1 MAKGL
6 SSSKTRKETHLLF
19 DGSRVLQTYQAN
31 LVNNAEVML
40 EDPFSGN
47 ERSHNLLQKKALFF
61 CHFLWQDQFVKCQE
75 IQIHALNVLKEKG
88 KPMVENGLFEYV
100 VETLCFVLSFHTC
113 LNNREM

>member
-40 EDPFSGN
+40 EDPFSGT
-47 ERSHNLLQKKALFF
+47 ERSHNLLEKKALLSFP
-61 CHFLWQDQFVKCQE
+61 LARAICQMPR
-75 IQIHALNVLKEKG
+75 NSNTLKEKG

>member
-1 MAKGL
+1 
-6 SSSKTRKETHLLF
+6 
-19 DGSRVLQTYQAN
+19 
-31 LVNNAEVML
+31 ML
-40 EDPFSGN
+40 EDPFSGT
-47 ERSHNLLQKKALFF
+47 ERSHNLLEKKHF

-75 IQIHALNVLKEKG
+75 IQIDVQNVLKEKG

>member
-40 EDPFSGN
+40 EDPFSAT
-47 ERSHNLLQKKALFF
+47 ERSHNLLEKSTFVISFGKSNLSNAKKF
-61 CHFLWQDQFVKCQE
+61 KYIE
-75 IQIHALNVLKEKG
+75 RERKT
-88 KPMVENGLFEYV
+88 NG
-100 VETLCFVLSFHTC
+100 
-113 LNNREM
+113 